1 MKHLRRMSGATIA
14 KLVSSFSLLILV
26 AVSWANTY
34 REFSRDLSSANTV
47 AEIKRVAASYT
58 DLIDAYPELVEAYED
73 ELSDLTIDDF
83 KGMIAMRAAA
93 EVSQPKEAAKSQAKQ
108 IKASPLY
115 RDPGVSEQSNWLDG
129 AMRRLA
135 DLMPKRSQTPNINLP
150 RSGIPGWIVPG
161 MWVILALA
169 VATFGYFAIRHFSW
183 KRALKR
189 KATAVLEDDE
199 PERTLD
205 EWLTLADEHAAA
217 GRFREAVRAMYLSCL
232 LKFDEAGVARF
243 VRGETNWEHLNRI
256 TNSPKKPASIDFR
269 PPTQTF
275 DRIWYGFHVKGS
287 EDVEQ
292 FRTWYKQITEDL
304 RGVRK

>member
-14 KLVSSFSLLILV
+14 KLVSSFSLLFLV

-34 REFSRDLSSANTV
+34 REFSRALSSANTV

-58 DLIDAYPELVEAYED
+58 DLIDAYPELVQAYED
-73 ELSDLTIDDF
+73 DLSDLTIDDF

-93 EVSQPKEAAKSQAKQ
+93 EGSPPKDSVKSQAKQ

-115 RDPGVSEQSNWLDG
+115 RDPGIQEQSNWLDG

-135 DLMPKRSQTPNINLP
+135 DLIPKRTEAPNINVP

-161 MWVILALA
+161 MWGLLALA

-205 EWLTLADEHAAA
+205 EWLLLADEHAAA

-243 VRGETNWEHLNRI
+243 VRGETNWEHLHRI
-256 TNSPKKPASIDFR
+256 SNSPKKPATIDFR

-287 EDVEQ
+287 EDVEL
-292 FRTWYKQITEDL
+292 FRAWYQQITEQL